1 MRRILKKVPSSLFR
15 GEIIVNYKD
24 IQSLRNRHTKEEFE
38 NILLSVEQDLKF
50 NNLRFKKPIPEKYF
64 LEVLNITEKL
74 YRRII

>member
-1 MRRILKKVPSSLFR
+1 M
-15 GEIIVNYKD
+15 NYKD
-24 IQSLRNRHTKEEFE
+24 IESLKIRCSREEFE
-38 NILLSVEQDLKF
+38 NILLAVEQDLKF

>member
-1 MRRILKKVPSSLFR
+1 M
-15 GEIIVNYKD
+15 NYKN
-24 IQSLRNRHTKEEFE
+24 IESLKARCSKEEFE

-50 NNLRFKKPIPEKYF
+50 NNLRFKKPISEKYF

>member
-1 MRRILKKVPSSLFR
+1 M
-15 GEIIVNYKD
+15 NYKD
-24 IQSLRNRHTKEEFE
+24 IQSLRNRYTKEEFE

>member
-1 MRRILKKVPSSLFR
+1 M
-15 GEIIVNYKD
+15 NYKY
-24 IQSLRNRHTKEEFE
+24 IESLKARYSKEEFE

>member
-1 MRRILKKVPSSLFR
+1 MNYRDIESLKARCS
-15 GEIIVNYKD
+15 
-24 IQSLRNRHTKEEFE
+24 KEEFE

>member
-1 MRRILKKVPSSLFR
+1 MYVR
-15 GEIIVNYKD
+15 GEIVNFKD
-24 IQSLRNRHTKEEFE
+24 IQSLKARHSKEEFE

>member
-1 MRRILKKVPSSLFR
+1 MNF
-15 GEIIVNYKD
+15 KD
-24 IQSLRNRHTKEEFE
+24 IQSLKARHTKEEFE

-74 YRRII
+74 YRRLYEKD

>member
-1 MRRILKKVPSSLFR
+1 MNYRDIESLKARCS
-15 GEIIVNYKD
+15 
-24 IQSLRNRHTKEEFE
+24 KEEFE

-50 NNLRFKKPIPEKYF
+50 NNLRFKKPISEKYF

>member
-1 MRRILKKVPSSLFR
+1 MNF
-15 GEIIVNYKD
+15 KD
-24 IQSLRNRHTKEEFE
+24 IQSLKARHSKEEFE

>member
-1 MRRILKKVPSSLFR
+1 M
-15 GEIIVNYKD
+15 NYKD

>member
-1 MRRILKKVPSSLFR
+1 MNF
-15 GEIIVNYKD
+15 KD
-24 IQSLRNRHTKEEFE
+24 IQSLKARHSKEEFE
-38 NILLSVEQDLKF
+38 SILLSVEQDLKF

>member
-1 MRRILKKVPSSLFR
+1 M
-15 GEIIVNYKD
+15 NYKY
-24 IQSLRNRHTKEEFE
+24 IESLKARCSKEEFE

-74 YRRII
+74 YRRILC

>member
-1 MRRILKKVPSSLFR
+1 MNYRDIESLKARCS
-15 GEIIVNYKD
+15 
-24 IQSLRNRHTKEEFE
+24 KEEFE

-74 YRRII
+74 YRRIIWKS

>member
-1 MRRILKKVPSSLFR
+1 M
-15 GEIIVNYKD
+15 NYKY
-24 IQSLRNRHTKEEFE
+24 IESLKSRYSKEEFE